1 METMTQFFEWINS
14 LLGVQSGG
22 ELVFHPVFI
31 GSCVALFVYGLV
43 KGFKWLYL
51 PVATVLGGGV
61 IYNYLYPQ
69 DSSQLG
75 DLLGFL
81 GAMGALALVVVY
93 FGFIRN

>member
-1 METMTQFFEWINS
+1 
-14 LLGVQSGG
+14 
-22 ELVFHPVFI
+22 
-31 GSCVALFVYGLV
+31 VYGLV

-51 PVATVLGGGV
+51 PIATVLGGGV